1 MSGNSGGGIG
11 PSINRPSDNENCND
25 IVINTNLAS
34 PKTEVLEMLTIGN
47 ILTVQ
52 AASDQGPIQAFNE
65 NGELAGNIVSRE
77 MIRLLSCIAGGTIF
91 EAEVTNLN
99 HGQCSVQIRA
109 VG

>member
-1 MSGNSGGGIG
+1 MSGNSGGGSG
-11 PSINRPSDNENCND
+11 PSINRPSDNDNCND

-34 PKTEVLEMLTIGN
+34 PQAEVLDTLDVGD

-52 AASDQGPIQAFNE
+52 AASDQGPIQAFKE
-65 NGELAGNIVSRE
+65 DGALAGNIVSRE
-77 MIRLLSCIAGGTIF
+77 MIRLLACIANGTIF

-99 HGQCSVQIRA
+99 NGQCSVQIRA